1 MLKYSFEGILFDLIL
16 YILVNI
22 FSLMLD
28 WVFLGWTSTK
38 QGLMCLAQGHNVVG
52 LEPAFKGF
60 EFTYTKGS
68 NEEVTQNGYSEK
80 INCNHII
87 TLMKV

>member
-1 MLKYSFEGILFDLIL
+1 
-16 YILVNI
+16 
-22 FSLMLD
+22 
-28 WVFLGWTSTK
+28 
-38 QGLMCLAQGHNVVG
+38 MCLAQGHNVVG

-60 EFTYTKGS
+60 EFTYTKVS
-68 NEEVTQNGYSEK
+68 NEKVTQNGYSEK